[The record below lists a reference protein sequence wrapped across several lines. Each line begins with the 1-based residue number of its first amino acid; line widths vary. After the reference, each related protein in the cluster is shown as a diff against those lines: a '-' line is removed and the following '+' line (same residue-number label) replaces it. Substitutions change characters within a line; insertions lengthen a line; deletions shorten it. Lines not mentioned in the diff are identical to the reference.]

1 MGKIQWTK
9 WKGGHGAVKA
19 ESLQLGSVEMSVR
32 LLPSGKW
39 HAQIGTGGTM
49 SLGEYD
55 NPEEAEKRCLENARL
70 NINESFGDL
79 KAHEALVQI
88 GKGHKGPKV
97 K

>member
-19 ESLQLGSVEMSVR
+19 ESLQLGNVQMSVK
-32 LLPSGKW
+32 LLASGKW
-39 HAQIGTGGTM
+39 QAQIGGGGLM
-49 SLGEYD
+49 SLGECD
-55 NPEEAEKRCLENARL
+55 SPEEAEARCLAYARQ

-88 GKGHKGPKV
+88 GKRHKGPKV